1 MVEGDRDGN
10 GKDKICILLQHSYI
24 QDEQKIIGELLFEK
38 KLSKHKKETIY
49 KFWKIREQKI
59 KTSV

>member
-1 MVEGDRDGN
+1 MLRRP
-10 GKDKICILLQHSYI
+10 YI
-24 QDEQKIIGELLFEK
+24 QDEQKIIRELLFKK
-38 KLSKHKKETIY
+38 KLSEHKKETIY